1 MSRAAAAPQQKQ
13 KPLCGGACGP
23 QEEPPARTSARV
35 AGMARRRGRSSEPG
49 RAREA
54 VRSGPFTGRAE
65 AYPVGKAL
73 SRVRAVRENSDVV
86 AAASESQV
94 GGRNESRALA
104 TDKRPKRPADD
115 LLAAAPRAK
124 RHSHPGA
131 KSPHRE
137 RYSATC
143 HKGDSVWA
151 TPFGSCRTAR
161 TDTAIARSS
170 TATAPVA
177 GISTSA
183 SSAANTTARTR
194 TSTHDP
200 SHFLS
205 YRGTSYS
212 TMDGGRSSATRRSR
226 GIGCAGPSTR

>member
-86 AAASESQV
+86 AAASDSQV
-94 GGRNESRALA
+94 GGRMNRERSQPTRDQSDPPMTCWLM
-104 TDKRPKRPADD
+104 
-115 LLAAAPRAK
+115 LLAR
-124 RHSHPGA
+124 SG
-131 KSPHRE
+131 
-137 RYSATC
+137 TL
-143 HKGDSVWA
+143 
-151 TPFGSCRTAR
+151 TPAR
-161 TDTAIARSS
+161 RVLIASDT
-170 TATAPVA
+170 P
-177 GISTSA
+177 
-183 SSAANTTARTR
+183 
-194 TSTHDP
+194 P
-200 SHFLS
+200 P
-205 YRGTSYS
+205 
-212 TMDGGRSSATRRSR
+212 ATRAIQCGRRLSAHAVRR
-226 GIGCAGPSTR
+226 GQTRL